1 MEYNNEEKFYGR
13 RGLILKIKEV
23 MIPDLTSVSE
33 DTTIKEALKILSRQ
47 RLVGLPVVNNEQHV
61 IGIITESDI
70 IKACLP
76 DYYKE
81 LQNPSFLPDFNQFSK
96 QAKKI
101 AHLTVKK
108 FMIHN
113 VYTIEENTSRTE
125 AANLLFRKNL
135 RILPVVRE
143 GKLVGILTP
152 SSLGKHAIDK

>member
-1 MEYNNEEKFYGR
+1 
-13 RGLILKIKEV
+13 
-23 MIPDLTSVSE
+23 MIADLTSVSE
-33 DTTIKEALKILSRQ
+33 DTTIKEVLKILSRQ
-47 RLVGLPVVNNEQHV
+47 RLVGLPVVDNEQKV

-70 IKACLP
+70 VKACLP

-101 AHLTVKK
+101 AYLPVKE
-108 FMIHN
+108 FMINMVH
-113 VYTIEENTSRTE
+113 TIEEDTSRTE
-125 AANLLFRKNL
+125 AANLLFRKHL

-152 SSLGKHAIDK
+152 SSLGKHAMDEKERNN